1 MLSLFRP
8 RVASPFGHT
17 SRLCGTRRGDVFI
30 VGDFLKLYVEERK
43 DRMNRKLELVAIAA
57 FSAGVAFAMP
67 TKQEIADARRLV
79 SELMS
84 PAIAN
89 YNEKKMSAG
98 DVAKTSVDFAASA
111 KSEAVRYLFLRGA
124 VGYYVKAGDYGKAA
138 DTVELLKA
146 KVNGVPPADIAD
158 VISGALGR
166 ENARKAPRLQSQ
178 LLLAQAQVKASKDVG
193 RLAAQLR
200 KVSTDSVRRQY
211 AEALAL
217 SADWKSALAEFAKVS
232 GDVGRMAAAD
242 ANGSDGSAELGDFWW
257 GYETFYTGAE
267 NFFRERAAL
276 FYRKAIAEGKVEGLK
291 RTLVEQRLASLVLPD
306 EDASVTPDTKPVP
319 APVPPRPTPR
329 PKPKDFSGLMA
340 RWSFME
346 GLSPAVGNITPAMPD
361 GAIVENGAISLR
373 SGAPLV
379 FLEGTVPLAPFT
391 VQVWA
396 SATDKGLGEANTD
409 TIFKI
414 ASSPDSKDDS
424 VFWTWTRYGKK
435 WASSI
440 NGFGESKKVGNGKML
455 LDGQKHLYT
464 VTGEKAGKGL
474 LLKFYQDDTIFGE
487 LTTTQPAWKKPP
499 MLILGGFV
507 TPTYDEVRVYSRAL
521 AHSDIINSLNLGP
534 DNLPEVGKGK

>member
-1 MLSLFRP
+1 
-8 RVASPFGHT
+8 
-17 SRLCGTRRGDVFI
+17 
-30 VGDFLKLYVEERK
+30 
-43 DRMNRKLELVAIAA
+43 MNRKLELVAIAA

-84 PAIAN
+84 PAIAD

-178 LLLAQAQVKASKDVG
+178 LLLAQAQVKASKDVSK
-193 RLAAQLR
+193 LAAHLR
-200 KVSTDSVRRQY
+200 KVNTDSVRRQY
-211 AEALAL
+211 AEALVL
-217 SADWKSALAEFAKVS
+217 SLDWKTGLAEFAKVS
-232 GDVGRMAAAD
+232 GNVGRLAKVD
-242 ANGSDGSAELGDFWW
+242 TDGTGDSVELGNFWW
-257 GYETFYTGAE
+257 DYKTSYEGAE
-267 NFFRERAAL
+267 CLFRERAAL
-276 FYRKAIAEGKVEGLK
+276 FYRKAITEGKVDGLK
-291 RTLVEQRLASLVLPD
+291 RTLVEQRLASLALPD
-306 EDASVTPDTKPVP
+306 GPVVPDPKPVP
-319 APVPPRPTPR
+319 APVPPKPMPTP
-329 PKPKDFSGLMA
+329 KPVTKDFSGLMA

-361 GAIVENGAISLR
+361 GAAVENGAISLR

-379 FLEGTVPLAPFT
+379 FPAGTVPLAPFT

-396 SATDKGLGEANTD
+396 SATDKGLGEAQTD
-409 TIFKI
+409 PIFKI
-414 ASSPDSKDDS
+414 ASSSDSKDDS

-435 WASSI
+435 WSSGI

-455 LDGQKHLYT
+455 IDGKKHLYT

-474 LLKFYQDDTIFGE
+474 LLRFYQDDTIFGE

-521 AHSDIINSLNLGP
+521 AHADIINSINLGP
-534 DNLPEVGKGK
+534 DKLPEAGK